1 MLHRA
6 SCELQFYRRPWEQ
19 LRHLIVVLVNFQNL
33 RVFLFYS
40 FVLYFFLYLFRL
52 YQKHL
57 QPHLFVVDDLR
68 LYRQMVNQ
76 LVMQMVSDKE
86 MNQLLDVNYQQHLLD
101 VDYFVADVQ
110 QNLDVLNQDVH
121 LTLADVVLVVFFLVC
136 VLLHLDELVLLV
148 DGLHRYLN

>member
-1 MLHRA
+1 
-6 SCELQFYRRPWEQ
+6 
-19 LRHLIVVLVNFQNL
+19 
-33 RVFLFYS
+33 
-40 FVLYFFLYLFRL
+40 
-52 YQKHL
+52 
-57 QPHLFVVDDLR
+57 
-68 LYRQMVNQ
+68 MVNQ

-121 LTLADVVLVVFFLVC
+121 LTSADVVLVVFFLVC
-136 VLLHLDELVLLV
+136 VLLHLDELVLQV

>member
-1 MLHRA
+1 
-6 SCELQFYRRPWEQ
+6 
-19 LRHLIVVLVNFQNL
+19 
-33 RVFLFYS
+33 
-40 FVLYFFLYLFRL
+40 
-52 YQKHL
+52 
-57 QPHLFVVDDLR
+57 
-68 LYRQMVNQ
+68 MVNQ

-136 VLLHLDELVLLV
+136 VLLHLDELVLQV